1 MNVVFG
7 SSGTVG
13 SAVLHELLGQGS
25 PCRAVYHSR
34 EPRVPTETARVDLTT
49 GEGLVE
55 CLKGATLVFLAT
67 GDLRDQVAAE
77 VRVVEAARRAG
88 VRRLVKLSVLH
99 AESEA
104 FFHAR
109 VHRAVE
115 REIERA
121 GLSFTHLRPTEFMQ
135 NFVYQYGA
143 SIRETG
149 SFRLPCGDNLENP
162 VDTRDI
168 GAVAAA
174 CLCSDRFVG
183 QALDL
188 CGPYPFMNF
197 TQEHFGKVASDNHA
211 DLVLKGG
218 KTVGISSGRVY
229 SYYYRQ
235 MISLC
240 TIDVAEGE
248 LGNEVAVLW
257 GAPGTRQK
265 EIRAKVE
272 RFPFYDEN
280 RNETVDV
287 NTIPRSG
294 NASS

>member
-1 MNVVFG
+1 
-7 SSGTVG
+7 
-13 SAVLHELLGQGS
+13 
-25 PCRAVYHSR
+25 
-34 EPRVPTETARVDLTT
+34 
-49 GEGLVE
+49 
-55 CLKGATLVFLAT
+55 
-67 GDLRDQVAAE
+67 
-77 VRVVEAARRAG
+77 
-88 VRRLVKLSVLH
+88 
-99 AESEA
+99 
-104 FFHAR
+104 
-109 VHRAVE
+109 
-115 REIERA
+115 
-121 GLSFTHLRPTEFMQ
+121 
-135 NFVYQYGA
+135 
-143 SIRETG
+143 
-149 SFRLPCGDNLENP
+149 
-162 VDTRDI
+162 
-168 GAVAAA
+168 
-174 CLCSDRFVG
+174 
-183 QALDL
+183 
-188 CGPYPFMNF
+188 MNF
-197 TQEHFGKVASDNHA
+197 TQEHFGKVASDNPA

-265 EIRAKVE
+265 EIHAKVE